1 MLPTHRLVAQPTP
14 APASLPAT
22 TSADTLADVVRR
34 SAAAAPLTHGV
45 AVEQRGNLIAEAYF
59 SADDKPSGT
68 WIARTVAFDATTLH
82 DMRSVT
88 KSVVGLL
95 AGVAHGRGQLD
106 AERPVLD
113 WFPEHAGLATAE
125 LRNLRLVH
133 LLTMTAGFEW
143 DESSLSYLDPFN
155 SETRMGRADDP
166 VAFVLSRPMVAA
178 PGSRFAYSGG
188 ATMLLGAIVERAT
201 GRPLDELA
209 GEALFEP
216 LGIERVEWRR
226 HPRWNRPYAYSGL
239 RLAPRSMLKLG
250 RLVLDDGRHG
260 DRALVPAPWL
270 HELQRPIVDAVPG
283 LRYGYQWWVGR
294 IASGR
299 AQGTDWF
306 AGLGNG
312 GQVLMAVPRLE
323 AVIAVTAGRYNERA
337 SGAPSLRLCRD
348 VIEALLA

>member
-1 MLPTHRLVAQPTP
+1 MAVGAVALPGRLVAQP
-14 APASLPAT
+14 APVAASALV
-22 TSADTLADVVRR
+22 DVVRR

-45 AVEQRGNLIAEAYF
+45 AVEQRGQLLAEAYF
-59 SADDKPSGT
+59 TADDKPSGT
-68 WIARTVAFDATTLH
+68 WFARPVAFDATTLH

-95 AGVAHGRGQLD
+95 AGVANGRGQLD
-106 AERPVLD
+106 ADRPVLD
-113 WFPEHAGLATAE
+113 WFPEHAALATPHTRA
-125 LRNLRLVH
+125 LRLEH

-143 DESSLSYLDPFN
+143 DESSVSYLDPFN

-166 VAFVLSRPMVAA
+166 VAFVLSRPAVAA
-178 PGSRFAYSGG
+178 PGTRFAYSGG

-201 GRPLDELA
+201 GQPLDAFA

-216 LGIERVEWRR
+216 LGIEREWRR
-226 HPRWNRPYAYSGL
+226 HPRWNRPLAYSGL

-250 RLVLDDGRHG
+250 RLVLADGRHG
-260 DRALVPAPWL
+260 ERSLVPAAWL
-270 HELQRPIVDAVPG
+270 SELRRPLVDTDQG

-294 IASGR
+294 IAAGP

-312 GQVLMAVPRLE
+312 GQVLMAVPRLD
-323 AVIAVTAGRYNERA
+323 AVIAVTAGRYNTRA
-337 SGAPSLRLCRD
+337 SGAPSVRLCRE
-348 VIEALLA
+348 VVEALLA